1 MDEKESKDHDTR
13 WKFGMAKLVSGY
25 WVPGIVLIILGSLF
39 LLTNLT
45 GYRLDNWWA
54 LFILIPAANNLSAA
68 YARYRL
74 AGSVDRHTRS
84 HLFWG
89 LFFVL
94 LSSAFLFN
102 FDFGLF
108 WPAFI
113 ILAGLGM
120 LLGAF

>member
-1 MDEKESKDHDTR
+1 MEDKHDKNEMHAWDGR
-13 WKFGMAKLVSGY
+13 WGGAPS
-25 WVPGIVLIILGSLF
+25 WIPGLVLIGLGVLF

-54 LFILIPAANNLSAA
+54 LFILIPAINNFSAA
-68 YARYRL
+68 VNQYRH
-74 AGSVDRHTRS
+74 AGSVDRHARS

-89 LFFVL
+89 FFFVL

-102 FDFGLF
+102 VDFGLF

-120 LLGAF
+120 LLNTF